1 MILHTIRLSPRTSVI
16 AFLMLCAA
24 WALGAA
30 AAEPP
35 LPTVKRGYAD
45 MRWGQIN
52 YRIATPK
59 IPRAQWKHP
68 LVLFHQSPL
77 SSLEYGPLIAEMGR
91 DRLVVALDTPG
102 QGGSDAPPHQAS
114 IEELAAAMVEA
125 LKTLGFGPQKS
136 FDLLGNHTGTSLAM
150 EAALLEPAMVRQIVM
165 TGMYMAPESQIQ
177 GDIDALPF
185 PKTSAEA
192 FSEMCR
198 QTSAYT
204 SRVKLDPR
212 MDAIWGEL
220 TIDSWRPLTRRED
233 THMAAFKYHKVKKE
247 RIVKVPQKVW
257 MIGLDDPLLAESTRQ
272 SLKMFKNVEYIDM
285 TKYKLDVFRRNAPE
299 MAAVLRA
306 KLI

>member
-1 MILHTIRLSPRTSVI
+1 MIRQALRLPPRIGVIWLVVLSV
-16 AFLMLCAA
+16 AFAVV
-24 WALGAA
+24 AA

-35 LPTVKRGYAD
+35 LPVVKRGYAD

-52 YRIATPK
+52 YRMATPR
-59 IPRAQWKHP
+59 IPRAQWKRT

-91 DRLVVALDTPG
+91 DRLVVAIDTPG

-125 LKTLGFGPQKS
+125 LRTLGFGPRDP

-150 EAALLEPAMVRQIVM
+150 EAALLDPKMVRQIVM
-165 TGMYMAPESQIQ
+165 TGMYLAPESQIQ

-185 PKTSAEA
+185 PKTSVEA
-192 FSEMCR
+192 FAEMCR
-198 QTSAYT
+198 QTSAYA
-204 SRVKLDPR
+204 SRVKLDPG

-233 THMAAFKYHKVKKE
+233 THMAAFRYHKVKKE
-247 RIVKVPQKVW
+247 RIAKVPQKVW
-257 MIGLDDPLLAESTRQ
+257 MIGLDDPLLAKSTQ
-272 SLKMFKNVEYIDM
+272 ESLKLFRNVEYVDL
-285 TKYKLDVFRRNAPE
+285 TKYRLDVFRRNAPE
-299 MAAVLRA
+299 LAAVLRS
-306 KLI
+306 KLD